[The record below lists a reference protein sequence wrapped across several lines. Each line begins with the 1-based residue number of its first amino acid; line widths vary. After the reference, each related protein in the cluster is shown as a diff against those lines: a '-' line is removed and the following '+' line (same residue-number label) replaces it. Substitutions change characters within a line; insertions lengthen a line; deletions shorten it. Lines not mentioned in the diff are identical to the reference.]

1 MFNSSTLNDLRNDLD
16 KVLSTYGINNGM
28 NFQIGRISYTDEYAN
43 ISMKVYLS
51 GNNVDGAES
60 EFNDIASRIGIP
72 KEWYKK
78 RVSIK
83 GKMYTITGLN
93 SRARKFP
100 VILEGDDGSSIRAT
114 ADSVKINLKTP

>member
-16 KVLSTYGINNGM
+16 KVLSSYGMNNGM
-28 NFQIGRISYTDEYAN
+28 DFQVGRISYTDKYAN

-60 EFNDIASRIGIP
+60 EFNDIASRMGIP

-83 GKMYTITGLN
+83 NKMYTIVGLN
-93 SRARKFP
+93 SRAKKFP
-100 VILEGDDGSSIRAT
+100 VVLEGDDGSSIRT
-114 ADSVKINLKTP
+114 NLESVKINLKTP